1 MGGCKDKDFVKNLR
15 ITWCVI
21 LLIGIATIAVSRPV
35 YISSSAVV
43 NAVQIATIVLTIISL
58 YTCYRFFNLKFV
70 HNKIKDEKSLQKY
83 ARFRF
88 VILYITFAIATFM
101 YCISLSQSIHLC
113 VLFTVLLYLLV
124 WPTEK
129 SFNKQLTT
137 K

>member
-1 MGGCKDKDFVKNLR
+1 MVDCKENVRKLR
-15 ITWCVI
+15 IAWSVI
-21 LLIGIATIAVSRPV
+21 LLIGIATIAVSGPV
-35 YISSSAVV
+35 YISNSAVV
-43 NAVQIATIVLTIISL
+43 NVAKIATIVLTIISL

-70 HNKIKDEKSLQKY
+70 RNKIKDEKSLQKY

-113 VLFTVLLYLLV
+113 VLFTALLYLLV

-129 SFNKQLTT
+129 DFNNKLTA